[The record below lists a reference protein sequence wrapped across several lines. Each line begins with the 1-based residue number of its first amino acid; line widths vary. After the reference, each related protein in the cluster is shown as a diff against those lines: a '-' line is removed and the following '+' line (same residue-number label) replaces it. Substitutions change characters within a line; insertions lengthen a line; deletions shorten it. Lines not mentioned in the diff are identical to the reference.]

1 MSPAEAPG
9 LAQRTL
15 FLAVAGSRAQG
26 LHRPDSDVD
35 LRGVAVP
42 TPTQLL
48 GYRETWSQE
57 DDPAA
62 LASFAAQLPEVER
75 QVASGSQLEGT
86 VYALAK
92 FVRLAADA
100 NPSIL
105 ESLFCRDAE
114 VRVCTPLG
122 RRLRAARRA
131 TLSQRVGE
139 TFSGYAVQQLK
150 RIQGHRRWLTAPP
163 AGPPERS
170 AMGLPPRPVRSP
182 GPDEAAAER
191 RFAKAARTWQ
201 QYRTW
206 RERRNPQRAAL
217 EAAHGYDTKH
227 GMHLVRLLR
236 MGREILETGEVRV
249 WRGDR
254 DAPELTAIR
263 EGAWPYDRLV
273 AWAEAEAAA
282 VRGLPSAAV
291 PPEPD
296 HETLDALV
304 VELHRRAL
312 AGER

>member
-1 MSPAEAPG
+1 MPT
-9 LAQRTL
+9 LADRTL

-42 TPTQLL
+42 TARELL
-48 GYRETWSQE
+48 GYRTRFAQA

-62 LASFAAQLPEVER
+62 LAAFAGVLDADER
-75 QVASGSQLEGT
+75 AVAGRTRLEGS

-105 ESLFCRDAE
+105 EALFCRDAE
-114 VRVCTPLG
+114 VRICTPLG
-122 RRLRAARRA
+122 ERLRAARHA
-131 TLSQRVGE
+131 TLSIRAAE
-139 TFSGYAVQQLK
+139 SFSGYGLQQLR
-150 RIQGHRRWLTAPP
+150 RIQGHRRWLTDPP
-163 AGPPERS
+163 AGPPDRT
-170 AMGLPPRPVRSP
+170 ALGLPAQPARAPSP
-182 GPDEAAAER
+182 EEAQAER
-191 RFAKAARTWQ
+191 RFAEAMRTWQ

-206 RERRNPQRAAL
+206 QRRRNPDRAAL

-227 GMHLVRLLR
+227 GAHLVRLLR
-236 MGREILETGEVRV
+236 MGREIVETGQVHV

-254 DAPELTAIR
+254 DADELRAIR
-263 EGAWPYDRLV
+263 AGAWSYEDLV
-273 AWAEAEAAA
+273 AWAEAETAA
-282 VRGLPSAAV
+282 VRTIARPAV
-291 PPEPD
+291 PEQPD
-296 HETLDALV
+296 HEALDALV